1 MKPVLVIVG
10 VLAALVAALL
20 ALFTFGEI
28 PAIVVGVG
36 LLIVTVVGA
45 TMRPE
50 VGRWVLG
57 GLAVVLVAAV
67 AYGGWSAY
75 QIYQALT
82 STGGAV
88 AAPDPAALA
97 SAQAKL
103 DAIDDLA
110 GFRLVLT
117 EQEMTAY
124 VLDALAGN
132 EDNPLESVT
141 LDVVD
146 RPGEEQGLVEFAA
159 DFQGGGVSGDGA
171 VGARVVSGAVRIELV
186 KVELGTFSLPGIAEG
201 ALEDLIESVADLNE
215 ALANAGADV
224 QAIDIGNDQVVVVG
238 TQTTTDLLTSEALL
252 TSLQDQIAAAGTA
265 VSPPP
270 ERLGPGR
277 VNAPVGTTSGS
288 EPFYVALGDSLAAN
302 VGVVEALD
310 GYVSRLHTQLELRD
324 QATYGLSN
332 FGVSGETTG
341 TLIRSGQL
349 DEALAFMEGRDIA
362 YVTIDIGAN
371 NLLGHLGSDDCSQ
384 SLSDP
389 ACQERLDRA
398 FATYGDDLVVIFDAL
413 NEAAPDATIIFMRAY
428 NPFSLGFADAVAF
441 ERDSDQAL
449 ADFNDIAEQVALD
462 RGLLV
467 ADAETPM
474 MGTTAATT
482 HMLDAEPDIHPT
494 EVGFDILACSFLTAL
509 GEDCPVG

>member
-1 MKPVLVIVG
+1 MKAVLVIAG
-10 VLAALVAALL
+10 ILAALVAAFL

-28 PAIVVGVG
+28 PAIVVGVW
-36 LLIVTVVGA
+36 LLVITGVGA
-45 TMRPE
+45 AMRPE
-50 VGRWVLG
+50 IARWVLG
-57 GLAVVLVAAV
+57 ALAVVLLAGV
-67 AYGGWSAY
+67 AYGGWSGF

-82 STGGAV
+82 STGGEV
-88 AAPDPAALA
+88 APPDPAALA
-97 SAQAKL
+97 SAEAKL
-103 DAIDDLA
+103 DSVDDLA

-117 EQEMTAY
+117 EDEMTAY
-124 VLDALAGN
+124 VLDALADN
-132 EDNPLESVT
+132 EDNPLEAVV

-146 RPGEEQGLVEFAA
+146 RPGEEQGVVEFTA

-171 VGARVVSGAVRIELV
+171 VSARLESGAVQIELV
-186 KVELGTFSLPGIAEG
+186 KVELGAFSLPGVAEG
-201 ALEDLIESVADLNE
+201 ALEDLVESVADLNE
-215 ALANAGADV
+215 ALAGAGADV
-224 QAIDIGNDQVVVVG
+224 QAIDIGDDQVVVVG
-238 TQTTTDLLTSEALL
+238 TQTSTDLLTSEALL
-252 TSLQDQIAAAGTA
+252 TSLQEQIAAAGTA

-302 VGVVEALD
+302 LGVVEAQD
-310 GYVSRLHTQLELRD
+310 GYVARLHNQLELRD
-324 QATYGLSN
+324 EATYGLHN

-341 TLIRSGQL
+341 TLIRAGQL
-349 DEALAFMEGRDIA
+349 DEALAFMEGRDVD

-389 ACQERLDRA
+389 TCQERLDQA
-398 FATYGDDLVVIFDAL
+398 FAGYDDDLVVIFDAL
-413 NEAAPDATIIFMRAY
+413 NEAAPDATIIFMTTY

-441 ERDSDQAL
+441 ERESDQVL
-449 ADFNDIAEQVALD
+449 ADFNAIAEQVARD
-462 RGLLV
+462 RGLVV

-494 EVGFDILACSFLTAL
+494 ESGFDILACSFLEAL
-509 GEDCPVG
+509 GENCPVG

>member
-1 MKPVLVIVG
+1 MKAVLVGVG
-10 VLAALVAALL
+10 ILAALVATIL
-20 ALFTFGEI
+20 ALFTLGEI
-28 PAIVVGVG
+28 PAVVVGA
-36 LLIVTVVGA
+36 LLLVVTVVGA
-45 TMRPE
+45 AMRPE
-50 VGRWVLG
+50 IARWVLG

-67 AYGGWSAY
+67 AFGGWSAFR
-75 QIYQALT
+75 IYQALT
-82 STGGAV
+82 STGGEV
-88 AAPDPAALA
+88 AAPVATDLR
-97 SAQAKL
+97 SAQSKL
-103 DAIDDLA
+103 DAVEEVA

-132 EDNPLESVT
+132 EDNPLESVV

-146 RPGEEQGLVEFAA
+146 RPGEEQGVVEFTA
-159 DFQGGGVSGDGA
+159 DFQGGDVSGDGA
-171 VGARVVSGAVRIELV
+171 VSAKLESGAVRIELV
-186 KVELGTFSLPGIAEG
+186 KIEMGAFTLPGVAEG
-201 ALEDLIESVADLNE
+201 ALEDLVESVADLNE
-215 ALANAGADV
+215 ALAGAGADV
-224 QAIDIGNDQVVVVG
+224 QAIDIGNDQVMVVG
-238 TQTTTDLLTSEALL
+238 TTTTTDVLTSETLL
-252 TSLQDQIAAAGTA
+252 TSLQEQIAAAGTA

-277 VNAPVGTTSGS
+277 INAPVGTTSGS

-302 VGVVEALD
+302 VGVVEAQD
-310 GYVSRLHTQLELRD
+310 GYVSRLHNQLEIRD
-324 QATYGLSN
+324 EATYGVHN

-341 TLIRSGQL
+341 TLIRAGQL
-349 DEALAFMEGRDIA
+349 DEALAFMEGREID

-389 ACQERLDRA
+389 ACRERLDHA
-398 FATYGDDLVVIFDAL
+398 FETYDDDLVVIFDAL
-413 NEAAPDATIIFMRAY
+413 SEAVPDATIMFMKAY

-441 ERDSDQAL
+441 ERESDQVL
-449 ADFNDIAEQVALD
+449 AEFNDIAEQVALD

-467 ADAETPM
+467 ADAELPM

-494 EVGFDILACSFLTAL
+494 GAGYDILACSFLTAL
-509 GEDCPVG
+509 GESCPVG